1 MREGSTEMRTLA
13 VSTFLT
19 LDGVMQ
25 APGGPEEDPTGGFTH
40 GGWSVNY
47 WDDHMGEVMGEAL
60 SRPFDLLLGRKTY
73 EIFAAHWPHA
83 SDEAGG
89 AVLNNARKYVASRTL
104 DAVEWQNSTL
114 LEGDVA
120 EAVARLKEDDGP
132 EIQVHGSGNLVQTL
146 LEHDLV
152 DEFRLWIF
160 PVVLGTGKRLFA
172 DGAIPRGLK
181 LADSETSTTG
191 VLMTTYESAG
201 EVEYGSF
208 ALEEP
213 TQAELDRREQLRKG

>member
-1 MREGSTEMRTLA
+1 M
-13 VSTFLT
+13 
-19 LDGVMQ
+19 
-25 APGGPEEDPTGGFTH
+25 
-40 GGWSVNY
+40 
-47 WDDHMGEVMGEAL
+47 
-60 SRPFDLLLGRKTY
+60 
-73 EIFAAHWPHA
+73 
-83 SDEAGG
+83 
-89 AVLNNARKYVASRTL
+89 LNNARKYVASRTL
-104 DAVEWQNSTL
+104 DALEWQNSTL

-191 VLMTTYESAG
+191 VLMTTYERAG